1 MWRTG
6 RAIPACFLFR
16 NLSPATTGSGTASSL
31 EIGGGIREGVAT
43 REGEASSGP
52 ASSRE
57 TSRSGIGNRRDVGHG
72 PDGDGH
78 PRLTSPGG
86 CGSVRRLAGPPT
98 PLPFLLCS
106 REGRSSRRPGA
117 RSCQKG
123 KAVKPAVSAGTAP
136 STAGLGSRG
145 LSHRV
150 SRPRPSP
157 RRDFYRYR
165 WCRRSGRRRL
175 HTSTISH
182 SRRSPRAAD
191 HQIPDKDPLR
201 FILSPPR
208 PDFPTH
214 RVL

>member
-1 MWRTG
+1 M
-6 RAIPACFLFR
+6 
-16 NLSPATTGSGTASSL
+16 
-31 EIGGGIREGVAT
+31 AT

-72 PDGDGH
+72 PHGVGH

-98 PLPFLLCS
+98 PFPFFS
-106 REGRSSRRPGA
+106 VPGRAGPRGAPSA

-123 KAVKPAVSAGTAP
+123 TAVKPAVSAGTAP
-136 STAGLGSRG
+136 STAGRSSRG

-165 WCRRSGRRRL
+165 WCRRSGRRHL

-182 SRRSPRAAD
+182 SRRFPRAAD